1 MVDAEAEF
9 TAFFRAEYAKVVRT
23 VTVVV
28 GDRAVAE
35 EIAQDAFI
43 QLLDHWAKV
52 CRYERPDAWVR
63 RVAIRMASRA
73 GRRDRLRRV
82 LEIVSAPDEV
92 VREPVEVDSA
102 VYAAVRRLPL
112 GQRTAVV
119 LYYLEDRPVAEVAD
133 LMACSASTARVHLHK
148 ARRRLAELLDGSVDD
163 VL

>member
-9 TAFFRAEYAKVVRT
+9 TAFFRAEYARAVRT
-23 VTVVV
+23 VTLVV

-35 EIAQDAFI
+35 EIAQDAFV
-43 QLLDHWAKV
+43 QLYDHWAKV

-63 RVAIRMASRA
+63 RVAIRMATRTA
-73 GRRDRLRRV
+73 RRDRLRQV
-82 LEIVSAPDEV
+82 LEIASAPDQHA
-92 VREPVEVDSA
+92 PALPEVDDA

-119 LYYLEDRPVAEVAD
+119 LFYLEDRPVAEVAD
-133 LMACSASTARVHLHK
+133 LMRCSTSTARVHLHK

-163 VL
+163 AV